1 MVEREAGD
9 AAAERGLLAEGI
21 RRFPYFWKL
30 HLMLG
35 QLEER
40 LGGWAGE
47 GAGMEGRGGAGGRET
62 GAAAGR
68 QGRGGLVL
76 CCHYCRMLPPPP
88 HCKHQ
93 IPA

>member
-47 GAGMEGRGGAGGRET
+47 GGAGGQLSSVE
-62 GAAAGR
+62 
-68 QGRGGLVL
+68 
-76 CCHYCRMLPPPP
+76 C
-88 HCKHQ
+88 
-93 IPA
+93 